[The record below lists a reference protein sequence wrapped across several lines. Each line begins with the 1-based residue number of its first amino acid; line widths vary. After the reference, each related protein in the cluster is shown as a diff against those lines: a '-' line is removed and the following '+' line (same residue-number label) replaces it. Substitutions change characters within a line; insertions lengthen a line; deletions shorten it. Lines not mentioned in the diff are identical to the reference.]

1 MGNTVR
7 VYIYWMS
14 SNELFETN
22 YLIEYFGI
30 FRYVPIYIIPISI
43 SCTRIDLQVQTT
55 CSLKEQLRRIFKIKH
70 DST

>member
-1 MGNTVR
+1 
-7 VYIYWMS
+7 MS
-14 SNELFETN
+14 NNELFETTISLAIFTLLN
-22 YLIEYFGI
+22 NDFGI